1 MDMAAALWGGI
12 AGSIAMLMVYG
23 GFLGLRLTRLDL
35 LRLEGNLLT
44 AERSSMVYLY
54 GLVLQLVL
62 GALAGLAYR
71 WVFLQLDSA
80 TFVGWGALIG
90 VVHGALAAL
99 LLPVAVR
106 GDRSLRDAALPP
118 VGFAGTAYGLA
129 TPLALVAAHAVF
141 GIWVGLM
148 LLPAP

>member
-1 MDMAAALWGGI
+1 MDVAAALWGGI
-12 AGSIAMLMVYG
+12 AGSIAMLMIYG
-23 GFLGLRLTRLDL
+23 GFLGLHLTRLDL

-44 AERSSMVYLY
+44 GERSSLVYIY
-54 GLVLQLVL
+54 GLVVQLSL

-90 VVHGALAAL
+90 LVHGIAAAL

-106 GDRSLRDAALPP
+106 GDRSIRDEALPR
-118 VGFAGTAYGLA
+118 VGVAGVAFGPA
-129 TPLALVAAHAVF
+129 TPVALIVGHVAF
-141 GIWVGLM
+141 GIWVGLL